1 MPCGNRLSSR
11 TLSWNCNH
19 SSQKVLY
26 EWKSKDADYTM
37 KKAILLFW
45 ACLAISVTG
54 CGQSGNTQSQTLA
67 PQNSANGQVVVPDAA
82 GIETITVKTT
92 TVPDYIDLPAQILAE
107 PTRVVH
113 VFPPAGGR
121 IIEMKV
127 HPWDRVE
134 KGQALATIESS
145 DLARAVA
152 DYHKAQADYQVKQE
166 QLTRSDDLLAHNAIA
181 MKDYQWAQADA
192 QSAHAELEAA
202 KEQVRVFGMD
212 PDKASTELVVSAPRS
227 GVILDVGAAPGE
239 YSNALS
245 APQPLCTIADLTT
258 VWAVGAVYEGQLA
271 SVKTGQ
277 PAQVMLNAYPDQ
289 KWTGRAGVV
298 SDAVDPNTRTLQLR
312 VVLANPGGKL
322 KPSMF
327 GTIRLERSSR
337 QGIVL
342 PAAAVLREG
351 NAAYVFVRQGQDRY
365 ERRNIT
371 PGQTIDGSIEIAS
384 GLNVGD
390 TVVSQGALLLRSAA
404 SGS

>member
-1 MPCGNRLSSR
+1 MDA
-11 TLSWNCNH
+11 
-19 SSQKVLY
+19 
-26 EWKSKDADYTM
+26 KSKKADFAM
-37 KKAILLFW
+37 KTAVTLLC
-45 ACLAISVTG
+45 ASLAMVIAG
-54 CGQSGNTQSQTLA
+54 CGQSSNTESQALA
-67 PQNSANGQVVVPDAA
+67 PQNPTNGQIVAPNAA
-82 GIETITVKTT
+82 GIQTITVKAT
-92 TVPDYIDLPAQILAE
+92 TVPDYIDLPAQIVAE

-121 IIEMKV
+121 ILEMKV

-145 DLARAVA
+145 DLSRAVA

-166 QLTRSDDLLAHNAIA
+166 QLTRSEDLLAHNAIA
-181 MKDYQWAQADA
+181 QKDYQQAQADA
-192 QSAHAELEAA
+192 QSARAELEAS

-227 GVILDVGAAPGE
+227 GVILDVGASPGE

-245 APQPLCTIADLTT
+245 APQPLCTIADLST

-271 SVKTGQ
+271 SVKTGE
-277 PAQVMLNAYPDQ
+277 PAQVILNAYPDQ

-312 VVLANPGGKL
+312 VVLPNPGGKL

-351 NAAYVFVRQGQDRY
+351 NDSYVFVRQGQDRY
-365 ERRNIT
+365 QRRNIT